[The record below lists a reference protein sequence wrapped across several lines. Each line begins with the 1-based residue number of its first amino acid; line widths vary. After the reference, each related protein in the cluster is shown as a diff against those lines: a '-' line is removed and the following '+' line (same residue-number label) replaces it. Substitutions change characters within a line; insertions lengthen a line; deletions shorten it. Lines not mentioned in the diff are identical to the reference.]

1 MPDDTLTEALRRL
14 DTMTAPCTDFEAS
27 VLETLLRR
35 PGYASEKQ
43 RKILVQM
50 IEKYLNDPAL
60 AAEVCGQQR
69 LFQGDPFHA

>member
-1 MPDDTLTEALRRL
+1 MPADALAEALHRL
-14 DTMTAPCTDFEAS
+14 DTMSTPCTDFEAS

-35 PGYASEKQ
+35 PGSASPKQ

-50 IEKYLNDPAL
+50 IEKYLDDPGL

-69 LFQGDPFHA
+69 LFAGDPFS

>member
-1 MPDDTLTEALRRL
+1 MPDHALTDALYRL
-14 DTMTAPCTDFEAS
+14 DTMSTPCTDFEAS

-35 PGYASEKQ
+35 PGYASDRQ

-50 IEKYLNDPAL
+50 IEKYLDDPAL
-60 AAEVCGQQR
+60 AAEVYGQQR